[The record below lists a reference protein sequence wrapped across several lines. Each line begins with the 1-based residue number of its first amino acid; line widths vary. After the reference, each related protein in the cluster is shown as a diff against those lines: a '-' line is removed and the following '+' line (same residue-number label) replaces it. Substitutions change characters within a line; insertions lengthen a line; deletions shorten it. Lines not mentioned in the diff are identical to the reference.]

1 MEWNYADIVLSR
13 WSVIFFHYLSAH
25 PSVFKA
31 LCIKTVR
38 VCSLSV
44 RAESFVLYS
53 NTLVCNHYL
62 LCLCQEEVE
71 QDTEQNEERKW
82 PTIFSVAAVRLSRC
96 ELATRSLLMKNDW
109 GHHTPP
115 GWVFLAR
122 YPFIINPAVC
132 PGSKQSCSLSGKQ
145 AILQFT
151 RKPYKWKKSH
161 IECFDICMEY

>member
-13 WSVIFFHYLSAH
+13 WSVFFFSLSAH

-82 PTIFSVAAVRLSRC
+82 RTIFSVAAVRLSRC
-96 ELATRSLLMKNDW
+96 ELATRSLLMKNGW
-109 GHHTPP
+109 GIIPHP
-115 GWVFLAR
+115 VEFFLAR

-132 PGSKQSCSLSGKQ
+132 PGSKQSCSL
-145 AILQFT
+145 
-151 RKPYKWKKSH
+151 PVNPMNEKKSH